1 MITDNK
7 IYKAVIDYA
16 KANGLR
22 YAYTDSNMEID
33 PSFDFNGF
41 DFIDTET
48 FEIPCSFEVD
58 NAVIVCLM
66 TPNELTPE
74 DTGESYDRYYNILTG
89 LNKIAKPQYIAPD
102 GCYVKMMCWCNHAD
116 CGKVGEDN
124 VITFKE
130 ACTEAIKKAVFKEA
144 CTEAIKNSVNEKWFS
159 PIENILDF
167 RFWDEDDP
175 TPVIVS
181 INPVDIE
188 VMWETIKDRETFDCE
203 LFVNTVGENYSFPSN
218 HGVRKE
224 NGKIK
229 VY

>member
-16 KANGLR
+16 KANGLE
-22 YAYTDSNMEID
+22 YAWTDSNMEID

-48 FEIPCSFEVD
+48 FEIPCSFEVED
-58 NAVIVCLM
+58 AVIVCLM
-66 TPNELTPE
+66 TPNEMTPE
-74 DTGESYDRYYNILTG
+74 DTGASYDRYYNILTG

-102 GCYVKMMCWCNHAD
+102 GCYVKMMCWCNHID
-116 CGKVGEDN
+116 SGKVGEDDG
-124 VITFKE
+124 ITFKD
-130 ACTEAIKKAVFKEA
+130 ACIEAIKKA
-144 CTEAIKNSVNEKWFS
+144 VNEKWFS

-167 RFWDEDDP
+167 RFWDEDNP

-188 VMWETIKDRETFDCE
+188 AMWETIKDRETFDCE
-203 LFVNTVGENYSFPSN
+203 LYVNTINENHSFPSD

-224 NGKIK
+224 NGNIK

>member
-1 MITDNK
+1 MITDNT
-7 IYKAVIDYA
+7 IYKAIIDYA
-16 KANGLR
+16 KANGLK

-116 CGKVGEDN
+116 SGKVGEDDGT
-124 VITFKE
+124 TFKN
-130 ACTEAIKKAVFKEA
+130 ACI
-144 CTEAIKNSVNEKWFS
+144 EAIKNTVNEKWFS

-167 RFWDEDDP
+167 RFWEEGDP

-188 VMWETIKDRETFDCE
+188 AMWETIKGRETFDCE
-203 LFVNTVGENYSFPSN
+203 LYVNTVDENYSYPSG

-229 VY
+229 AY

>member
-16 KANGLR
+16 NANGLK

-48 FEIPCSFEVD
+48 FEIPCCFEVED
-58 NAVIVCLM
+58 AVIVCLM
-66 TPNELTPE
+66 TPNEMTPE
-74 DTGESYDRYYNILTG
+74 DTGESYDHYYNILTG

-116 CGKVGEDN
+116 SGKVGEDDGT
-124 VITFKE
+124 TFKE
-130 ACTEAIKKAVFKEA
+130 ACTEAIKKAV
-144 CTEAIKNSVNEKWFS
+144 NEKWFS
-159 PIENILDF
+159 PIESILDF
-167 RFWDEDDP
+167 RFWEDENDP

-188 VMWETIKDRETFDCE
+188 AMWEAIKDRETFDCE
-203 LFVNTVGENYSFPSN
+203 IYVNTVNENHSFPSD

-224 NGKIK
+224 NGNIK

>member
-16 KANGLR
+16 KANGLK
-22 YAYTDSNMEID
+22 YTYTDSNMEID

-48 FEIPCSFEVD
+48 FEIPNCFEVD
-58 NAVIVCLM
+58 DAVIVCLM

-74 DTGESYDRYYNILTG
+74 DTGESYDDYYNLVCG

-116 CGKVGEDN
+116 SGKVGEDDGT
-124 VITFKE
+124 TFNN
-130 ACTEAIKKAVFKEA
+130 ACI
-144 CTEAIKNSVNEKWFS
+144 EAIKNITNEKWFN
-159 PIENILDF
+159 PIESILDF
-167 RFWDEDDP
+167 RFFTEGDP
-175 TPVIVS
+175 TPDIFS
-181 INPVDIE
+181 INPIDVE
-188 VMWETIKDRETFDCE
+188 AMWETIKDRETFDCE
-203 LFVNTVGENYSFPSN
+203 IYVNTFGENYSFHSN

-224 NGKIK
+224 NGNIK
-229 VY
+229 AY